1 MVRVVHHDPTT
12 GEVRIDLAGV
22 PVQEVSLGGVQA
34 KVRDG
39 FAIARLQNGRN
50 KVEMIVI
57 DAAGNE
63 RRELLR
69 WSDDRSAL
77 TPAHS
82 GD

>member
-1 MVRVVHHDPTT
+1 MRETVKGSHEEAIVAPTCFRQL
-12 GEVRIDLAGV
+12 GLDLL
-22 PVQEVSLGGVQA
+22 PE
-34 KVRDG
+34 R
-39 FAIARLQNGRN
+39 FAIARLQNGQT
-50 KVEMIVI
+50 KVEMIVV